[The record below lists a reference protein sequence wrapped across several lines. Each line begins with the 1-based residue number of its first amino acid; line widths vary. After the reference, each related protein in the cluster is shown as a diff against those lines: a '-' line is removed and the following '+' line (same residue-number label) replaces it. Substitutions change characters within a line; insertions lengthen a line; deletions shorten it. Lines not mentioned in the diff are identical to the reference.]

1 MPSEHRQMTPDS
13 NLKMWVT
20 LALSLPPS
28 KINRRTFFQ
37 AINIYNEGLT
47 EHSISQ
53 LRKVLVVFY
62 ISLIISAISY
72 LPDIVNISKKERI
85 TVYKSGLLK
94 GRQSFDPRKWA
105 VKSLFYISLA
115 DKKYISGEQEKDA
128 SIHIQ
133 SIQRQ
138 QRHGNKSRII
148 GEWSRL

>member
-20 LALSLPPS
+20 LALSLPS
-28 KINRRTFFQ
+28 KINRKTFFQ

-53 LRKVLVVFY
+53 LRKVLFVFY

-72 LPDIVNISKKERI
+72 LPDIVNISKKGRI

-105 VKSLFYISLA
+105 VKSLFYISFQQI
-115 DKKYISGEQEKDA
+115 KNISSGEQKKRCQYLDSINTEPEK
-128 SIHIQ
+128 
-133 SIQRQ
+133 
-138 QRHGNKSRII
+138 
-148 GEWSRL
+148 

>member
-20 LALSLPPS
+20 LALSLLPS

-37 AINIYNEGLT
+37 AINIYNAGLT

-53 LRKVLVVFY
+53 LRKVVVFY

-72 LPDIVNISKKERI
+72 LPDIVNISKKGKI
-85 TVYKSGLLK
+85 TVYKSWLLK

-115 DKKYISGEQEKDA
+115 DKKYIGGTRKRCQYSH
-128 SIHIQ
+128 SI
-133 SIQRQ
+133 
-138 QRHGNKSRII
+138 NT
-148 GEWSRL
+148 ETTET